1 MLTLNLRN
9 DKIKFPPQIK
19 KITEKIVDNSS
30 GECYYN
36 QAVAKKMRQCTLTN
50 EQQCNPENST
60 IAMSNAKFAEG
71 ADTPSLLECGWDESK
86 FDSAKHVTK

>member
-1 MLTLNLRN
+1 MHNKYCGTKDFKEKTLNAVCGNADGFYSQKIKKVRHLLSLTLYKQN

-36 QAVAKKMRQCTLTN
+36 QAVAKKCD
-50 EQQCNPENST
+50 
-60 IAMSNAKFAEG
+60 NA
-71 ADTPSLLECGWDESK
+71 P
-86 FDSAKHVTK
+86 